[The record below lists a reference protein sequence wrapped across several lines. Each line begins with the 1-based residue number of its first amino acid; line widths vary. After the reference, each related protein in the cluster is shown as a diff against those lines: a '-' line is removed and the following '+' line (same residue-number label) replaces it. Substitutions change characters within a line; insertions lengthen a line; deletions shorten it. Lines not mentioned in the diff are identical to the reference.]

1 MIKWCGLGF
10 VNFKAFEHCL
20 QISSLKGMFGNDCEN
35 RLCEDE
41 LHNYNYQ
48 SLEGHAAMI

>member
-1 MIKWCGLGF
+1 MIKWRGLGF

-20 QISSLKGMFGNDCEN
+20 QISSLKSMFGTDWGN

-41 LHNYNYQ
+41 MHNYNYQ
-48 SLEGHAAMI
+48 SLEGHTALT

>member
-10 VNFKAFEHCL
+10 VNIKTFEHCL
-20 QISSLKGMFGNDCEN
+20 QISSLKSMFGTDWEN

-41 LHNYNYQ
+41 MHYYHYQ
-48 SLEGHAAMI
+48 SLEGHGAMP